1 MKQTDLFTANRQ
13 IHPITDECAVTFTH
27 SSGLTVCVLEK
38 PLHTYYALL
47 ATPFGAIHRKVSID
61 GKKLTLPDGT
71 AHFLEHKLFDCPDG
85 TDAFGQFAAL
95 GCDANAFTTYL
106 YTAYLFDCTDRFE
119 EGLETLLR
127 FVTTPHFTKESVAK
141 ELPIIGEEI
150 SADLDAP
157 AELLYNDIL
166 KAMYDK
172 HPVRRHILGSRKSIA
187 KITPELLQLCH
198 GAFYHP
204 SRLTLCVSGKTTPE
218 AVAAVCDKVFPA
230 HQPLPP
236 PPTAEYLS
244 IDEPATVSKPHT
256 VRKMRVSQPTVA
268 LGIKLCPHEGEDIP
282 QTAAALEVLGCLL
295 FGESSRLSHR
305 LYKDGLISAP
315 LSFEAT
321 FNASFGHL
329 IVFANSDQPDRVLDA
344 LKKELDEFASFT
356 EEDFLRYKRLE
367 LGDLFQSM
375 DSTEEYASD
384 YLAHRMEGSDL
395 FAYAD
400 KLASLTPETV
410 TALTRRLQNKQAR
423 AEALILPYARH
434 RKEHS
439 T

>member
-1 MKQTDLFTANRQ
+1 MTTDPASKIITV
-13 IHPITDECAVTFTH
+13 HPLTGERAVTFTH

-47 ATPFGAIHRKVSID
+47 ATPFGSVNRTVKID
-61 GKKLTLPDGT
+61 GKKITLPDGT

-85 TDAFGQFAAL
+85 SDAFGQFAAL

-106 YTAYLFDCTDRFE
+106 YTACLFDCTAGFE

-127 FVTTPHFTKESVAK
+127 FMTTPHFTKATVAK
-141 ELPIIGEEI
+141 EVPIIGEEI
-150 SADLDAP
+150 SADRDAP

-166 KAMYDK
+166 KAMYVN
-172 HPVRRHILGSRKSIA
+172 HPVRRHILGSRRSIA

-198 GAFYHP
+198 DAFYHP
-204 SRLTLCVSGKTTPE
+204 TRLTLCVSGKATPE
-218 AVAAVCDKVFPA
+218 TIESVCDKVFP
-230 HQPLPP
+230 P
-236 PPTAEYLS
+236 
-244 IDEPATVSKPHT
+244 SKPQHPAPKIEFLQAEEPIAVCKPRS
-256 VRKMRVSQPTVA
+256 VRKMRVSQPTIS
-268 LGIKLCPHEGEDIP
+268 LGIKLCPQMGEDVS

-295 FGESSRLSHR
+295 FGESSKLSHK
-305 LYKDGLISAP
+305 LYKDGLISSP
-315 LSFEAT
+315 LSFEST
-321 FNASFGHL
+321 FNDSFGHL
-329 IVFANSDQPDRVLDA
+329 IVFANSDEPEQVLSELKGA
-344 LKKELDEFASFT
+344 LDGFSAFSD
-356 EEDFLRYKRLE
+356 EDFLRYKRME

-395 FAYAD
+395 FTYAD

-410 TALTRRLQNKQAR
+410 TALIRRLQNPQAR

-434 RKEHS
+434 RKEH
-439 T
+439 

>member
-1 MKQTDLFTANRQ
+1 MKQTDLCAAKRQ
-13 IHPITDECAVTFTH
+13 VHPITDECAVTFTH

-47 ATPFGAIHRKVSID
+47 ATPFGSIHRSVKID
-61 GKKLTLPDGT
+61 GKKITLPDGT

-85 TDAFGQFAAL
+85 SDAFGQFAAL

-106 YTAYLFDCTDRFE
+106 YTACLFDCTDGFE

-127 FVTTPHFTKESVAK
+127 FVTTPHFTKDTVAK
-141 ELPIIGEEI
+141 EMPIIGEEI

-157 AELLYNDIL
+157 AELLYSDIL
-166 KAMYDK
+166 KAMYAK
-172 HPVRRHILGSRKSIA
+172 HPVRRHILGSRRSIA
-187 KITPELLQLCH
+187 KITPDLLNRCH
-198 GAFYHP
+198 DAFYHP
-204 SRLTLCVSGKTTPE
+204 AHLTLCVSGKTTPE

-230 HQPLPP
+230 DRSLPLPP
-236 PPTAEYLS
+236 AVEFLP
-244 IDEPATVSKPHT
+244 IDEPIAVCKART
-256 VRKMRVSQPTVA
+256 VRKMQVSQPTVA
-268 LGIKLCPHEGEDIP
+268 LGIKLCPQEGEDIP

-321 FNASFGHL
+321 FNDSFGHL
-329 IVFANSDQPDRVLDA
+329 IVFANSDEPNRVLST
-344 LKKELDEFASFT
+344 LQKELDEFATFT
-356 EEDFLRYKRLE
+356 SEDFLRYKRLE
-367 LGDLFQSM
+367 LGDLFQAM

-395 FAYAD
+395 FTYAD
-400 KLASLTPETV
+400 RLASLTPETV

-434 RKEHS
+434 RKEH
-439 T
+439 